1 VKCIRALIRE
11 EHHSIELLS
20 TEERAHNFSF
30 SQRRCSS
37 LNVFHINTIMGW
49 VPENTPPQQDDSLT
63 GETGGFQ
70 WLTMSSSTISDAEQ
84 PQEVPLE
91 KKNTN
96 GSVAISNRSWHSDGS
111 GNDDDDRN
119 PSSPWRRRQ
128 HNTSN
133 RSRLRSRSQSPTTT
147 MLTSPTTRRGKS
159 PSTPTHSLS
168 SSDDGDY
175 KIKNA
180 RDVLEGSISAV
191 INFLKSA
198 GVPKPRYVVVVVVV

>member
-1 VKCIRALIRE
+1 
-11 EHHSIELLS
+11 
-20 TEERAHNFSF
+20 
-30 SQRRCSS
+30 
-37 LNVFHINTIMGW
+37 MGW
-49 VPENTPPQQDDSLT
+49 VPENTPSPPPPQQDDILL

-70 WLTMSSSTISDAEQ
+70 WLTMSSSTISDAKQ

-96 GSVAISNRSWHSDGS
+96 ESVAISNRSWHSDGS
-111 GNDDDDRN
+111 GNDDDDERN
-119 PSSPWRRRQ
+119 PSSPWRRWQ
-128 HNTSN
+128 HNNSN
-133 RSRLRSRSQSPTTT
+133 RSRLRSRTQSPT
-147 MLTSPTTRRGKS
+147 MLTSHTTRRGKS

-198 GVPKPRYVVVVVVV
+198 GVPKPRYIVIV